1 MVERAGEVG
10 VVEVRNKGCVGR
22 VWSII
27 VVFII
32 DGVSSD
38 AATVDIDVPSVE
50 ERVAFIVEVGVKIV
64 DPEHG
69 LMVDEVG

>member
-1 MVERAGEVG
+1 MVEIWD
-10 VVEVRNKGCVGR
+10 KGCVGR

-27 VVFII
+27 VVFVI

-38 AATVDIDVPSVE
+38 LATVDVDVPSVK
-50 ERVAFIVEVGVKIV
+50 ERVVFIVEVGVKV
-64 DPEHG
+64 VNPKYG